1 MSFKTTHFGTPEEAC
16 LAVGVDF
23 DGVVPEGGT
32 NRRLNVSGDPRGKGD
47 GNIYTFPDGN
57 GGCVTN
63 FKSGE
68 KATWGETSKVG
79 PRKKPQIKYD
89 ARLKELWR
97 KAQPVKTHPYCER
110 KCIKPTK
117 RVRQIT
123 RNEIYEIFGWAPWKL
138 LDPLLCIPLTD
149 GIDLVSMQFIDIQG
163 KKSFLKG
170 HKTKGAYWFTGK
182 ANPAKALGIAEGV
195 ATAISVATVN
205 KFPVIAAMSSSNLL
219 EVAKKIRT
227 LLPDQQIYLIADAG
241 NGEKEAHL
249 AAHSIGAQVAVP
261 VFTEAMIQAS
271 KGENLTD
278 FNDYY
283 KLTGALK

>member
-1 MSFKTTHFGTPEEAC
+1 MSFKNIHFRKPEEAC

-68 KATWGETSKVG
+68 KATWGETSKAG
-79 PRKKPQIKYD
+79 PRKKPQFKYD

-117 RVRQIT
+117 RMRQIT
-123 RNEIYEIFGWAPWKL
+123 RNEIQQIFGWAPWKL

-163 KKSFLKG
+163 KKASLKG
-170 HKTKGAYWFTGK
+170 TKPKVPIGLQA
-182 ANPAKALGIAEGV
+182 
-195 ATAISVATVN
+195 
-205 KFPVIAAMSSSNLL
+205 
-219 EVAKKIRT
+219 R
-227 LLPDQQIYLIADAG
+227 QILQ
-241 NGEKEAHL
+241 KR
-249 AAHSIGAQVAVP
+249 
-261 VFTEAMIQAS
+261 
-271 KGENLTD
+271 
-278 FNDYY
+278 
-283 KLTGALK
+283 

>member
-63 FKSGE
+63 FKNGE

-79 PRKKPQIKYD
+79 PRKKPQFKYD

-117 RVRQIT
+117 RMRQIT
-123 RNEIYEIFGWAPWKL
+123 RNEIQQIVGWAPWEL

-149 GIDLVSMQFIDIQG
+149 GVDLVSMQFIDIQG
-163 KKSFLKG
+163 KKVSLKD
-170 HKTKGAYWFTGK
+170 TKPKVPIGLQA
-182 ANPAKALGIAEGV
+182 
-195 ATAISVATVN
+195 
-205 KFPVIAAMSSSNLL
+205 
-219 EVAKKIRT
+219 R
-227 LLPDQQIYLIADAG
+227 QILQ
-241 NGEKEAHL
+241 KR
-249 AAHSIGAQVAVP
+249 
-261 VFTEAMIQAS
+261 
-271 KGENLTD
+271 
-278 FNDYY
+278 
-283 KLTGALK
+283 